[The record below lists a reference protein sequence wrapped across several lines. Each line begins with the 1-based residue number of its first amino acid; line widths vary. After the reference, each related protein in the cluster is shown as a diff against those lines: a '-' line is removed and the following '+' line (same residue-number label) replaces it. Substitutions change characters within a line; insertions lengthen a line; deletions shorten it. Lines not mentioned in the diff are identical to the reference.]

1 MNTEATFYRHL
12 KAKGHRLLL
21 ALLMPA
27 TFAYSATAAATATL
41 PEQLIGAAQVFL
53 EQAVP
58 DYLQRSDIS
67 GRHEIEISRL
77 DPRLRLPI
85 CDKELTTTLE
95 SPAQPIGRVTLRV
108 RCDGLSPWTIF
119 VPAQVRLY
127 REVVTAIRPLK
138 RGSVVSEFDVGL
150 AERDV
155 GLLNHGYL
163 TALSQAIG
171 KKLTRPVRA
180 DQEFTPVYV
189 EQAEVIRR
197 GDQVVISAKSGTI
210 NVRMPGEAL
219 SDGALGRQINVRN
232 QRSQRIIKAR
242 VTGPGQ
248 VEVAM

>member
-1 MNTEATFYRHL
+1 MTVKTTLSRQTL
-12 KAKGHRLLL
+12 AKSYQLVM
-21 ALLMPA
+21 ALLMPV
-27 TFAYSATAAATATL
+27 TIGFSPMAAATSTL
-41 PEQLIGAAQVFL
+41 PDQLIGAAQTFL
-53 EQAVP
+53 EVAVV

-67 GRHEIEISRL
+67 GRHEIEINRL
-77 DPRLRLPI
+77 DPRLRLPV
-85 CDKELTTTLE
+85 CDKDLTTTLE
-95 SPAQPIGRVTLRV
+95 SPAEPIGRVTLRV
-108 RCDGLSPWTIF
+108 RCDGSSPWTIF

-127 REVVTAIRPLK
+127 REVVTATRPLK
-138 RGSVVSEFDVGL
+138 RASVIGEYDVTL

-163 TALSQAIG
+163 TSVQQAIG
-171 KKLTRPVRA
+171 QKLTRPVRP
-180 DQEFTPVYV
+180 DQELTPVYV

-197 GDQVVISAKSGTI
+197 GDQVVISAKTGTI

>member
-1 MNTEATFYRHL
+1 MIADTTLYRQIW
-12 KAKGHRLLL
+12 AKSHHFILAWLL
-21 ALLMPA
+21 PA
-27 TFAYSATAAATATL
+27 TLCFSSTAAANSTL
-41 PEQLIGAAQVFL
+41 PEQLIGAAQTFL
-53 EQAVP
+53 EASVS

-67 GRHEIEISRL
+67 GRHEIEINRL
-77 DPRLRLPI
+77 DPRLRLPL

-95 SPAQPIGRVTLRV
+95 SPAEPIGRVTLRV
-108 RCDGLSPWTIF
+108 RCDGTSPWTIF
-119 VPAQVRLY
+119 VPGQVRLY
-127 REVVTAIRPLK
+127 RDVVTATRPLK
-138 RGSVVSEFDVGL
+138 RASVISEFDVTL

-163 TALSQAIG
+163 TSVEQAIG
-171 KKLTRPVRA
+171 KKLTRPVRP
-180 DQEFTPVYV
+180 DQELTPVYV

-197 GDQVVISAKSGTI
+197 GDQVVISAKTGTI
-210 NVRMPGEAL
+210 NVKMPGEAL